1 MYLEYFKKYKCMSYK
16 SRFVQAF
23 VPERAKDYLTIE
35 EMFHNY
41 EQVNLLAPKGTRYI
55 LDAGEESSNI
65 LIWECEFPNLEELIK
80 AKDFLMND
88 NMHAELLALQSQYII
103 STHIEIYK
111 PYKDLFDVS

>member
-1 MYLEYFKKYKCMSYK
+1 MSYK
-16 SRFVQAF
+16 LRFVQAF
-23 VPERAKDYLTIE
+23 LPERAKDYLTIE

-65 LIWECEFPNLEELIK
+65 LIWECEFPTLEEVNE
-80 AKDFLMND
+80 AKNFLMND
-88 NMHAELLALQSQYII
+88 HIHAELLALQSQYII

-111 PYKDLFDVS
+111 PYRDLLDVL